1 MQLISENPRIGR
13 TPTSIRTI
21 RVSRGRRDR
30 NGGGALLEDDTAS
43 GAGTKSS
50 TTRRIT
56 PEVSANAT
64 EELVFDVNSRSR
76 ST

>member
-1 MQLISENPRIGR
+1 MRIRRPVGPNPKFAR
-13 TPTSIRTI
+13 TSVGLGVPL
-21 RVSRGRRDR
+21 DD
-30 NGGGALLEDDTAS
+30 EDDTAS
-43 GAGTKSS
+43 GAGTQSS